1 MFLRFVV
8 GDILRFLSVN
18 FYIGL
23 LLVLL
28 VVVWCGGKV
37 FIMRFYVLLLVI
49 FGCF

>member
-8 GDILRFLSVN
+8 GDILLFLSVN

-28 VVVWCGGKV
+28 VVVLFGVGAKYLLCV
-37 FIMRFYVLLLVI
+37 FTF
-49 FGCF
+49 CCW